1 MLNQLIEHKQQAQAF
16 WQAWQNALPELQK
29 LSAQE
34 IVAQSTDILQ
44 NHLPDI
50 VFELENANLSSSE
63 NAFENSLIV
72 FSANGVVEHF
82 MQVQAV
88 CEQAP
93 DDLPCAVR
101 GFRQAMPNF
110 EQFTIGMNGFDL
122 SVDDIAVKLDVW
134 QEMPA
139 LEIAFTKPID
149 DEMLPHAQNMTFIM
163 LDHILGEWNSA
174 IKLGA
179 VDFMPQADD
188 DFAPLATLPEKLHDL
203 WLELGR
209 NGVYPEP
216 EWQYATAQ
224 IEEDEAHEQDA
235 LVFTRNQSANS
246 LLGRADMAWVVSIA
260 CQIESQDD
268 IQAAYDLQDEFEAY
282 AQQNQQGIGTLSL
295 MNLSQGERIVFA
307 ATSEPEMLLA
317 QAQKLCEQFAD
328 LNAQADCEYDPN
340 WAHYRQ

>member
-1 MLNQLIEHKQQAQAF
+1 MFNQLVELKQQAQAF
-16 WQAWQNALPELQK
+16 WQAWQTELPNLQK
-29 LSAQE
+29 LPAQE
-34 IVAQSTDILQ
+34 IVGKSTEILQ
-44 NHLPDI
+44 QHLSDI
-50 VFELENANLSSSE
+50 VFELENAHLATSN
-63 NAFENSLIV
+63 NAFADSMIV
-72 FSANGVVEHF
+72 FSANGVMAHF
-82 MQVQAV
+82 PQVQAV
-88 CEQAP
+88 CDNAP
-93 DDLPCAVR
+93 HHLPCAVR
-101 GFRQAMPNF
+101 GFRQATPNF
-110 EQFTIGMNGFDL
+110 DQFTMRMNDFEL
-122 SVDDIAVKLDVW
+122 NTSDIVVKLDVW

-139 LEIAFTKPID
+139 LEIAFTKTID
-149 DEMLPHAQNMTFIM
+149 DEILPHAQNMTFIM

-179 VDFMPQADD
+179 VDFMPEADD